1 MEVQPTVFYIIAIVL
16 IIAVII
22 ILINRKLVK
31 FDPLSQP
38 KGIVLLVMMAAEAVD
53 KMVKEKTDDKAAKF
67 LTPYIITVVV
77 YIFLSNIAGL
87 LSFESPTANYS
98 VTLTLAVITCVLI
111 EYYAIKYN
119 GFKNYLKSLAEPMA
133 PFIIMN
139 LISKASTLLS
149 LSLRLFGNIIAGT
162 VLMGVIYQLFE
173 KVSSLIP
180 LFSGFNI
187 FGVLVAPALH
197 FYFDLFSGAMQAYI
211 FIILTLSFIGKELP
225 KDY

>member
-1 MEVQPTVFYIIAIVL
+1 MEVQPTVFYIIAIVI
-16 IIAVII
+16 IIAVIL

-31 FDPLSQP
+31 FDPLSKP
-38 KGIVLLVMMAAEAVD
+38 TGVVLVVMMAAETVD

-67 LTPYIITVVV
+67 LTPYIMTVAL

-87 LSFESPTANYS
+87 FSFESPTSNYS
-98 VTLTLAVITCVLI
+98 VTLSLAAITCVLI
-111 EYYAIKYN
+111 EYYAIKSN
-119 GFKNYLKSLAEPMA
+119 GFKKYMKSLAEPMA
-133 PFIIMN
+133 PFVIMN
-139 LISKASTLLS
+139 VISKASTLLS

-173 KVSSLIP
+173 KVSAMIP
-180 LFSGFNI
+180 LFAGFNVI
-187 FGVLVAPALH
+187 GVIVTPVLH

-211 FIILTLSFIGKELP
+211 FITLTLSFIGKELP